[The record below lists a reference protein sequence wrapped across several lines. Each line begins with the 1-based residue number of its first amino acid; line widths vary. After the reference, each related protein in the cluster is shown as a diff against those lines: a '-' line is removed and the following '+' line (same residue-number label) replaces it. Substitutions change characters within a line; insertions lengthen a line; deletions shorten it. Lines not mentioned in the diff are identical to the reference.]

1 MLQDK
6 ALLGFLL
13 SAHAIPSYWDRI
25 QSQLIKAQHFE
36 DDYALLGHIQTE
48 QSRILIDKK
57 QGIPLREHEKGEFCR
72 LILRH

>member
-48 QSRILIDKK
+48 QSRIVIDKK
-57 QGIPLREHEKGEFCR
+57 QGIPLREHEKAAFCW

>member
-13 SAHAIPSYWDRI
+13 SAHAIPSYWERI
-25 QSQLIKAQHFE
+25 RSQLIKAQHFE

-57 QGIPLREHEKGEFCR
+57 QGIFLREHEKAEFFW